1 MIRLCVIV
9 VDFIILNAILGSYI
23 VCLPDM
29 VPVYFH
35 SGTRVTILVANV
47 SLTIGEYFYST
58 VIYYRELKFSHVILR
73 SFRLTFVTAAIMFI
87 ILRLI
92 SQSGQYFVFMCI
104 FAATMFVALLL
115 ARRIEIGLVHTLRR
129 RGYNTRSVI
138 FVGNND
144 TMSDIYN
151 YITQIP
157 SAGIRVLGYYADL
170 PLKHAPKEFKH
181 LGSRKRFGQIIRE
194 KKEYVAFNGNKH
206 EEGEQLDESIPRADM
221 LFCSLPP
228 TCEEEIRHIIDFCDN
243 NIIRFFYL
251 PQNFH
256 DKKIKLYPDIIMGIS
271 VLTNHESPLFLR
283 KNRAIKRGFD
293 ITVSGIVCLVMLPF
307 IPIIGAIIKISSKG
321 PIFFRQ
327 QRTGLDGN
335 IFYCYKF
342 RSMHM
347 NKAADTLQAT
357 KDDPRKFAFGEFM
370 RKTNIDEFPQFFNV
384 LKGDM
389 SIVGPR
395 PHMLAHTKK
404 YSELISNYMIRHFY
418 KPGITGWAQ
427 VTGFRGETK
436 QLSDMEERVKRDLW
450 YMENWTLWLDIK
462 IICMTLKTIFIPDKK
477 AY

>member
-1 MIRLCVIV
+1 MIRLCVV
-9 VDFIILNAILGSYI
+9 VLDFVILNAVLGTYI
-23 VCLPDM
+23 VSSPDL
-29 VPVYFH
+29 VPTYFH
-35 SGTRVTILVANV
+35 SGTRVTVLVANV
-47 SLTIGEYFYST
+47 SLAIGEYFYST
-58 VIYYRELKFSHVILR
+58 VIYYRNLKFSQVVLR
-73 SFRLTFVTAAIMFI
+73 AFKLSLVTAAIMFV

-92 SQSGQYFVFMCI
+92 SQSGQYFTFMCI
-104 FAATMFVALLL
+104 FAATLFVVLLL
-115 ARRIEIGLVHTLRR
+115 SRWAEIALVHMLRR
-129 RGYNTRSVI
+129 RGFNTRSVI
-138 FVGNND
+138 FVGDND
-144 TMSDIYN
+144 TMSDIYD
-151 YITQIP
+151 YITHIP
-157 SAGIRVLGYYADL
+157 SAGIRVLGYYADR
-170 PLKHAPKEFKH
+170 PLKHAPKEFRH
-181 LGSRKRFGQIIRE
+181 LGSRQRFGQIIKE

-206 EEGEQLDESIPRADM
+206 EKGEHLDESIPRSDI
-221 LFCSLPP
+221 LFCSLPT
-228 TCEEEIRHIIDFCDN
+228 TCEEEIGRIIDFCDN

-256 DKKIKLYPDIIMGIS
+256 DKKIHLHPDHILGIG

-283 KNRAIKRGFD
+283 KNRALKRGFD
-293 ITVSGIVCLVMLPF
+293 IVVSGAVCTAMLPF
-307 IPIIGAIIKISSKG
+307 IPIIGAIIKLSSKG
-321 PIFFRQ
+321 PIFFKQ

-342 RSMHM
+342 RSMHV

-357 KDDPRKFAFGEFM
+357 KSDPRKFAFGEFM

-427 VTGFRGETK
+427 VTGYRGETRR
-436 QLSDMEERVKRDLW
+436 LSDMEERVKRDLW
-450 YMENWTLWLDIK
+450 YMENWTPWLDLK
-462 IICMTLKTIFIPDKK
+462 IIAMTLKTIFVPDKK